1 MRRRTPEDTDAFTP
15 SRTARTYQHDIAIH
29 GCMHE
34 CMPTLI
40 GCTIIVASR
49 GATRELATAQQI
61 DMSKLSCIRT
71 HTHIYIHSRS
81 HARAKARDRT
91 ANRYVKAEL
100 HTYIYIYIGAR
111 WVAGESWTPCI
122 QTPRLKLTRALL

>member
-1 MRRRTPEDTDAFTP
+1 MRRRTPEDTDASTP

-40 GCTIIVASR
+40 IFTLIVASR

-71 HTHIYIHSRS
+71 
-81 HARAKARDRT
+81 
-91 ANRYVKAEL
+91 
-100 HTYIYIYIGAR
+100 YIYIGAR
-111 WVAGESWTPCI
+111 WVTGESWKPCI
-122 QTPRLKLTRALL
+122 QAPRLKLTRALL

>member
-1 MRRRTPEDTDAFTP
+1 MWRRRTRRRTPDDTDAFTP

-71 HTHIYIHSRS
+71 HTLGHTRELKLATAQQIDMSKLSCIRIYI
-81 HARAKARDRT
+81 
-91 ANRYVKAEL
+91 
-100 HTYIYIYIGAR
+100 
-111 WVAGESWTPCI
+111 
-122 QTPRLKLTRALL
+122 

>member
-1 MRRRTPEDTDAFTP
+1 MRRRTPEDTDASTP

-34 CMPTLI
+34 CMHTLI
-40 GCTIIVASR
+40 IFTLIVASR

-71 HTHIYIHSRS
+71 HTH
-81 HARAKARDRT
+81 
-91 ANRYVKAEL
+91 
-100 HTYIYIYIGAR
+100 TYIYICPTR
-111 WVAGESWTPCI
+111 E
-122 QTPRLKLTRALL
+122 LKLATAQQIAS

>member
-1 MRRRTPEDTDAFTP
+1 MRRRTPEDTDASTP

-40 GCTIIVASR
+40 IFTLIVASR

-71 HTHIYIHSRS
+71 HT
-81 HARAKARDRT
+81 
-91 ANRYVKAEL
+91 
-100 HTYIYIYIGAR
+100 YIYTFS
-111 WVAGESWTPCI
+111 V
-122 QTPRLKLTRALL
+122 PRAS

>member
-1 MRRRTPEDTDAFTP
+1 
-15 SRTARTYQHDIAIH
+15 
-29 GCMHE
+29 MHE

-71 HTHIYIHSRS
+71 HTLGHTRELKL
-81 HARAKARDRT
+81 AT
-91 ANRYVKAEL
+91 AQQIDMSKLSCIRI
-100 HTYIYIYIGAR
+100 YIYIYIGAR
-111 WVAGESWTPCI
+111 WVTGESWKPCI
-122 QTPRLKLTRALL
+122 QAPRLKLTRALL